1 MDLLNSCNLLNY
13 FGKAERVDDIELYP
27 ILIRKGQ
34 TKLALYGLGNIRD
47 ERLHRTFKANKVKW
61 CVCPAGMR
69 NGWLTCAFAVLLWT
83 GSSRLRT
90 RTTGSISQSSIRTGA
105 LGLRSCCG

>member
-27 ILIRKGQ
+27 ILIRKGT

-61 CVCPAGMR
+61 CVRLSLALFLDGSWRLMADD
-69 NGWLTCAFAVLLWT
+69 WL
-83 GSSRLRT
+83 R
-90 RTTGSISQSSIRTGA
+90 
-105 LGLRSCCG
+105 CGQDQAR